1 MGINSNQIG
10 SSIGNR
16 SKMELV
22 YVLTLSEGAGVVVRD
37 FTE

>member
-1 MGINSNQIG
+1 VGIKSNQMG
-10 SSIGNR
+10 SSIGTK

-22 YVLTLSEGAGVVVRD
+22 YVLTLSEGVGVAVRD